1 LWFTGRRKQGL
12 QCNKTI
18 CLLKI
23 FKMRNTTVALSIDQI
38 LKVAPVVP
46 VMVVERIEDAVPLA
60 KALYAGGL
68 KVLEITLRTP
78 CALDAIAAMVEALPA
93 DAVIGAGTI
102 ITPKDL
108 EAAIKAGSTFLVS
121 PGTTPALI
129 EAAKA
134 SSIPLLAGVATPT
147 EAMNLYVQGFT
158 HQKFF
163 PAEAAGGV
171 PMLKSIGG
179 PLPQITFCPTG
190 GIDLAKA
197 PSYLALPNVACVGGT
212 WMAPKELMKAG
223 RWDEIERLAR
233 EAASLPR

>member
-1 LWFTGRRKQGL
+1 
-12 QCNKTI
+12 
-18 CLLKI
+18 
-23 FKMRNTTVALSIDQI
+23 VALSVDQI
-38 LKVAPVVP
+38 LKTAPVIP

-60 KALYAGGL
+60 TALYNGGL

-78 CALDAIAAMVEALPA
+78 CALDAIRAMVDALPE
-93 DAVIGAGTI
+93 DAIIGAGTVL
-102 ITPKDL
+102 TPEDL
-108 EAAIKAGSTFLVS
+108 DKAVAAGSKFLVS

-129 EAAKA
+129 EAAKK

-147 EAMNLYVQGFT
+147 EAMRLYAEGFT
-158 HQKFF
+158 HLKFF

-171 PMLKSIGG
+171 PMLKSIAG

-197 PSYLALPNVACVGGT
+197 PTYLALPNVACVGGT

-223 RWDEIERLAR
+223 RWDEIEKLAR

>member
-1 LWFTGRRKQGL
+1 
-12 QCNKTI
+12 
-18 CLLKI
+18 
-23 FKMRNTTVALSIDQI
+23 MALSIDQI

-78 CALDAIAAMVEALPA
+78 CALDAITAMVEALPA

-129 EAAKA
+129 EAAKGNP
-134 SSIPLLAGVATPT
+134 IPLLAGVATPT

-190 GIDLAKA
+190 GIDLARA

>member
-1 LWFTGRRKQGL
+1 
-12 QCNKTI
+12 
-18 CLLKI
+18 
-23 FKMRNTTVALSIDQI
+23 VALSIDQI

-60 KALYAGGL
+60 QALYNGGL

-78 CALDAIAAMVEALPA
+78 CALDAITAMVEALPD

-102 ITPKDL
+102 ITPMDL
-108 EAAIKAGSTFLVS
+108 EKAVKAGSTFLVS

-134 SSIPLLAGVATPT
+134 SSVPLLAGVATPT

-233 EAASLPR
+233 EAASLPRNK

>member
-1 LWFTGRRKQGL
+1 
-12 QCNKTI
+12 
-18 CLLKI
+18 
-23 FKMRNTTVALSIDQI
+23 MALSIDQI
-38 LKVAPVVP
+38 LRVAPVVP

-60 KALYAGGL
+60 RALYNGGL

-78 CALDAIAAMVEALPA
+78 CALDAITAMVEALPA

-134 SSIPLLAGVATPT
+134 SLIPLLAGVATPT

-190 GIDLAKA
+190 GIDLARA

>member
-1 LWFTGRRKQGL
+1 
-12 QCNKTI
+12 
-18 CLLKI
+18 
-23 FKMRNTTVALSIDQI
+23 MALSIDQI

-78 CALDAIAAMVEALPA
+78 CALDAITAMVEALPA

-134 SSIPLLAGVATPT
+134 STVPLLAGVATPT
-147 EAMNLYVQGFT
+147 EAMNLYVQGFK

>member
-1 LWFTGRRKQGL
+1 VGL
-12 QCNKTI
+12 PVNEI
-18 CLLKI
+18 
-23 FKMRNTTVALSIDQI
+23 V
-38 LKVAPVVP
+38 KVAPVIP

-60 KALYAGGL
+60 QALYNGGL

-78 CALDAIAAMVEALPA
+78 CALDAITAMVENLPA

-102 ITPKDL
+102 ITPADL
-108 EAAIKAGSTFLVS
+108 EKAVKAGSTFLVS

-134 SSIPLLAGVATPT
+134 SAVPLLPGVATPT
-147 EAMNLYVQGFT
+147 EAMRLLVEGFT

-197 PSYLALPNVACVGGT
+197 PTYLALPNVACVGGT

>member
-1 LWFTGRRKQGL
+1 LEEDSVVGL
-12 QCNKTI
+12 AINEI
-18 CLLKI
+18 
-23 FKMRNTTVALSIDQI
+23 V
-38 LKVAPVVP
+38 KVAPVIP

-60 KALYAGGL
+60 RALYNGGL

-78 CALDAIAAMVEALPA
+78 CALDAITAMVESLPD

-102 ITPKDL
+102 VTPADL
-108 EAAIKAGSTFLVS
+108 ENAVKAGSTFLVS

-134 SSIPLLAGVATPT
+134 SSIPLLPGVATPT

-158 HQKFF
+158 HLKFF

-171 PMLKSIGG
+171 PMMKSIGG

-212 WMAPKELMKAG
+212 WMAPKELMQAG

>member
-1 LWFTGRRKQGL
+1 MGL
-12 QCNKTI
+12 PVNEI
-18 CLLKI
+18 
-23 FKMRNTTVALSIDQI
+23 V
-38 LKVAPVVP
+38 KVAPVVP

-60 KALYAGGL
+60 QALYNGGL

-78 CALDAIAAMVEALPA
+78 CALDAITAMVENLPA

-102 ITPKDL
+102 ITPADL
-108 EAAIKAGSTFLVS
+108 EKAVKAGSTFLVS

-134 SSIPLLAGVATPT
+134 SAVPLLPGVATPT
-147 EAMNLYVQGFT
+147 EAMHLLVEGFT

-197 PSYLALPNVACVGGT
+197 PTYLALPNVACVGGT

>member
-1 LWFTGRRKQGL
+1 MAL
-12 QCNKTI
+12 TI
-18 CLLKI
+18 NEI
-23 FKMRNTTVALSIDQI
+23 V
-38 LKVAPVVP
+38 KVAPVVP

-60 KALYAGGL
+60 RALYNGGL
-68 KVLEITLRTP
+68 KVLEITLRTA
-78 CALDAIAAMVEALPA
+78 CALDAITAMVESLPA

-102 ITPKDL
+102 ITPLDYEK
-108 EAAIKAGSTFLVS
+108 AVKAGSKFIVS

-129 EAAKA
+129 EYAK
-134 SSIPLLAGVATPT
+134 SSHIPILPGVATPT
-147 EAMNLYVQGFT
+147 EAMHLYTEGFD
-158 HQKFF
+158 HLKFF

>member
-1 LWFTGRRKQGL
+1 MGL
-12 QCNKTI
+12 PVNEI
-18 CLLKI
+18 
-23 FKMRNTTVALSIDQI
+23 V
-38 LKVAPVVP
+38 KVAPVIP

-60 KALYAGGL
+60 QALYNGGL

-78 CALDAIAAMVEALPA
+78 CALDAITAMVENLPA

-102 ITPKDL
+102 ITPADL
-108 EAAIKAGSTFLVS
+108 EKAVKAGSTFLVS

-134 SSIPLLAGVATPT
+134 SAVPLLPGVATPT
-147 EAMNLYVQGFT
+147 EAMRLLVEGFT

-197 PSYLALPNVACVGGT
+197 PTYLALSNVACVGGT

>member
-1 LWFTGRRKQGL
+1 
-12 QCNKTI
+12 
-18 CLLKI
+18 
-23 FKMRNTTVALSIDQI
+23 VALSIDQI

-60 KALYAGGL
+60 RALYNGGL

-78 CALDAIAAMVEALPA
+78 CALDAITAMVEALPD

-129 EAAKA
+129 EAAKGNP
-134 SSIPLLAGVATPT
+134 IPLLAGVATPT

-190 GIDLAKA
+190 GIDLARA

>member
-1 LWFTGRRKQGL
+1 MALPI
-12 QCNKTI
+12 NEI
-18 CLLKI
+18 VKI
-23 FKMRNTTVALSIDQI
+23 
-38 LKVAPVVP
+38 APVVP

-60 KALYAGGL
+60 TALYNGGL

-78 CALDAIAAMVEALPA
+78 CALDAITAMVEALPG
-93 DAVIGAGTI
+93 DAVIGAGTV
-102 ITPKDL
+102 ITPADL
-108 EAAIKAGSTFLVS
+108 EKAVKVGSTFLVS

-134 SSIPLLAGVATPT
+134 SPVPLLAGVATPT

-171 PMLKSIGG
+171 PMLKSIAG

-197 PSYLALPNVACVGGT
+197 PSYLALPNVQCVGGT
-212 WMAPKELMKAG
+212 WMAPRELMKAG

>member
-1 LWFTGRRKQGL
+1 
-12 QCNKTI
+12 
-18 CLLKI
+18 
-23 FKMRNTTVALSIDQI
+23 VALTIDQI

-134 SSIPLLAGVATPT
+134 SLIPLLAGVATPT

-190 GIDLAKA
+190 GIDLARA

>member
-1 LWFTGRRKQGL
+1 
-12 QCNKTI
+12 
-18 CLLKI
+18 
-23 FKMRNTTVALSIDQI
+23 MALTFYQI
-38 LKVAPVVP
+38 VKVAPVVP

-60 KALYAGGL
+60 TALYNGGL

-78 CALDAIAAMVEALPA
+78 CALDAITAMVEALPE

-102 ITPKDL
+102 ITPADL
-108 EAAIKAGSTFLVS
+108 ETAVKAGSTFLVS
-121 PGTTPALI
+121 TGTTPALI

-134 SSIPLLAGVATPT
+134 SPVPLLAGVATPT
-147 EAMNLYVQGFT
+147 EAINLYTQGFT

-171 PMLKSIGG
+171 PMLKSIAG

-197 PSYLALPNVACVGGT
+197 PSYLALPNVHCVGGT

>member
-1 LWFTGRRKQGL
+1 MGL
-12 QCNKTI
+12 AINEI
-18 CLLKI
+18 
-23 FKMRNTTVALSIDQI
+23 V
-38 LKVAPVVP
+38 KVAPVIP

-60 KALYAGGL
+60 RALYNGGL

-78 CALDAIAAMVEALPA
+78 CALDAIAAMVEALPD

-102 ITPKDL
+102 ITPADL
-108 EAAIKAGSTFLVS
+108 EKAVKAGSTFLVS

-129 EAAKA
+129 EAAKSCA
-134 SSIPLLAGVATPT
+134 IPLLPGVATPT
-147 EAMNLYVQGFT
+147 EAMHLFVQGFT
-158 HQKFF
+158 HLKFF

-171 PMLKSIGG
+171 PMMKSIGG

-190 GIDLAKA
+190 GIDLARA

>member
-1 LWFTGRRKQGL
+1 MG
-12 QCNKTI
+12 
-18 CLLKI
+18 
-23 FKMRNTTVALSIDQI
+23 LSIDEI

-46 VMVVERIEDAVPLA
+46 VMVVERLEDAVPLA
-60 KALYAGGL
+60 QALYNGGL

-78 CALDAIAAMVEALPA
+78 VALDAIRAMVDALPD
-93 DAVIGAGTI
+93 DAVIGSGTV
-102 ITPKDL
+102 ITPQDL
-108 EAAIKAGSTFLVS
+108 QASVDAGARFMVS

-129 EAAKA
+129 EAAKNCPV
-134 SSIPLLAGVATPT
+134 PLLAGVATPS
-147 EAMNLYVQGFT
+147 EAMNLYTQGFK

-197 PSYLALPNVACVGGT
+197 PTYLSLPNVACVGGT
-212 WMAPKELMKAG
+212 WMAPKALIEAKQWG
-223 RWDEIERLAR
+223 EIETLAR
-233 EAASLPR
+233 QAASLER

>member
-1 LWFTGRRKQGL
+1 
-12 QCNKTI
+12 
-18 CLLKI
+18 
-23 FKMRNTTVALSIDQI
+23 VALSIDQI

-60 KALYAGGL
+60 KALYNGGL

-78 CALDAIAAMVEALPA
+78 CALDAITAMVEALPA

-129 EAAKA
+129 EAAKGNPV
-134 SSIPLLAGVATPT
+134 PLLAGVATPT

-190 GIDLAKA
+190 GIDLARA

>member
-1 LWFTGRRKQGL
+1 
-12 QCNKTI
+12 
-18 CLLKI
+18 
-23 FKMRNTTVALSIDQI
+23 MALSIDQI

-60 KALYAGGL
+60 QALYNGGL

-78 CALDAIAAMVEALPA
+78 CALDAITAMVEALPD

-102 ITPKDL
+102 ITPMDL
-108 EAAIKAGSTFLVS
+108 EKAVKAGSTFLVS

-134 SSIPLLAGVATPT
+134 SSVPLLAGVATPT

-233 EAASLPR
+233 EAASLPRNK

>member
-1 LWFTGRRKQGL
+1 
-12 QCNKTI
+12 
-18 CLLKI
+18 
-23 FKMRNTTVALSIDQI
+23 VALSIDQI

-78 CALDAIAAMVEALPA
+78 CALDAITAMVEALPD

-108 EAAIKAGSTFLVS
+108 EAAVNAGSTFLVS

-134 SSIPLLAGVATPT
+134 NPVPLLAGVATPT
-147 EAMNLYVQGFT
+147 EAMNLFVQGFK

>member
-1 LWFTGRRKQGL
+1 MGL
-12 QCNKTI
+12 PVNEI
-18 CLLKI
+18 
-23 FKMRNTTVALSIDQI
+23 V
-38 LKVAPVVP
+38 KVAPVIP

-60 KALYAGGL
+60 QALYNGGL

-78 CALDAIAAMVEALPA
+78 CALDAITAMVENLPA

-102 ITPKDL
+102 ITPADL
-108 EAAIKAGSTFLVS
+108 EKAVKAGSTFLVR

-134 SSIPLLAGVATPT
+134 SAVPLLPGVATPT
-147 EAMNLYVQGFT
+147 EAMRLLVEGFT

-197 PSYLALPNVACVGGT
+197 PTYLALPNVACVGGT

>member
-1 LWFTGRRKQGL
+1 MGL
-12 QCNKTI
+12 PVNEI
-18 CLLKI
+18 
-23 FKMRNTTVALSIDQI
+23 V
-38 LKVAPVVP
+38 KVAPVIP

-60 KALYAGGL
+60 QALYNGGL

-78 CALDAIAAMVEALPA
+78 CALDAITAMVENLPA

-102 ITPKDL
+102 ITPADL
-108 EAAIKAGSTFLVS
+108 EKAVKAGSTFLVS

-134 SSIPLLAGVATPT
+134 SAVPLLPGVATPT
-147 EAMNLYVQGFT
+147 EAMRLLVEGFT

-163 PAEAAGGV
+163 PAEAAGGI

-197 PSYLALPNVACVGGT
+197 PTYLALPNVACVGGT

>member
-1 LWFTGRRKQGL
+1 
-12 QCNKTI
+12 
-18 CLLKI
+18 
-23 FKMRNTTVALSIDQI
+23 VALSIDQI

-60 KALYAGGL
+60 TALYNGGL

-78 CALDAIAAMVEALPA
+78 CALDAISAMVAALPD
-93 DAVIGAGTI
+93 DAVIGAGTV
-102 ITPKDL
+102 ITPRDL
-108 EAAIKAGSTFLVS
+108 DNAVKAGSTFLVS

-134 SSIPLLAGVATPT
+134 SPVPLLAGVATPT
-147 EAMNLYVQGFT
+147 EAMHLLAEGFT

-233 EAASLPR
+233 EAASLPRP

>member
-1 LWFTGRRKQGL
+1 MAL
-12 QCNKTI
+12 TI
-18 CLLKI
+18 NEIVKI
-23 FKMRNTTVALSIDQI
+23 
-38 LKVAPVVP
+38 APVVP
-46 VMVVERIEDAVPLA
+46 VMVVDRIEDAVPLA
-60 KALYAGGL
+60 WALYNGGL

-78 CALDAIAAMVEALPA
+78 CALDAITAMVEALPA

-102 ITPKDL
+102 VTPKDL
-108 EAAIKAGSTFLVS
+108 EAAVKAGSTFMVS

-134 SSIPLLAGVATPT
+134 CAIPLLPGIATPT

-158 HQKFF
+158 HLKFF

-190 GIDLAKA
+190 GIDLARA